1 MNEEIKTQNLDESPK
16 YATQE
21 ISQEE
26 KARFNE
32 LCQMA
37 FDFARN
43 NEFETLSKMIDAGLS
58 PNLTN
63 EKGDSLLMLA
73 SYNGSFETTK
83 MLLEKGA
90 EVDKKNDRGQT
101 PLAGVAFKGNLEI
114 VKLLVEN
121 GANIDEN
128 NGLGMTP
135 YSFAVM
141 FGRSEVTSY
150 LASKSKNKSLF
161 KKLSVKILNLFRK
174 NKI

>member
-1 MNEEIKTQNLDESPK
+1 MSENSFSN
-16 YATQE
+16 E
-21 ISQEE
+21 ISDEE
-26 KARFNE
+26 KARFDE

-37 FDFARN
+37 LNFART
-43 NEFETLSKMIDAGLS
+43 NEYETLGKMIDSGLDV
-58 PNLTN
+58 NLSN
-63 EKGDSLLMLA
+63 DKGDTLLMLA

-90 EVDKKNDRGQT
+90 LVDKKNDRGQT

-141 FGRSEVTSY
+141 FGRSEVASY
-150 LASKSKNKSLF
+150 LESKSKNKSLF
-161 KKLSVKILNLFRK
+161 KKLSSKLLNLFK
-174 NKI
+174 KS